1 MLALSP
7 NIDADKVGP
16 VAMKMFMNIAG
27 QEWRLSEKDMR
38 VLLGEPARSTFYN
51 WRNGKVSSL
60 SRDTLDRISFISG
73 IYKALQL
80 LFPQP
85 EQANGWIKK
94 PNAAFA
100 GHSALEVMLAGSVVD
115 LARVRR
121 YLDAQRG

>member
-1 MLALSP
+1 MIALDP
-7 NIDADKVGP
+7 TINADKVGP
-16 VAMKMFMNIAG
+16 VAIKLFMNIAEH
-27 QEWRLSEKDMR
+27 EWRLSEKEMR

-60 SRDTLDRISFISG
+60 SRDTLDRISLVSG

-85 EQANGWIKK
+85 EQANAWIKK
-94 PNAAFA
+94 PNSAFA
-100 GHSALEVMLAGSVVD
+100 GSSALDVMLAGGLVD